1 MNNERFAVPELL
13 FHPSD
18 VGVQEMGVAEAL
30 VYAISTLPQGQLHST
45 VTQNAVFKK
54 F

>member
-30 VYAISTLPQGQLHST
+30 VHAISSLPEGQHQT
-45 VTQNAVFKK
+45 T
-54 F
+54 

>member
-30 VYAISTLPQGQLHST
+30 VYAISTLPEGRFYVKSYFT
-45 VTQNAVFKK
+45 PCI
-54 F
+54 